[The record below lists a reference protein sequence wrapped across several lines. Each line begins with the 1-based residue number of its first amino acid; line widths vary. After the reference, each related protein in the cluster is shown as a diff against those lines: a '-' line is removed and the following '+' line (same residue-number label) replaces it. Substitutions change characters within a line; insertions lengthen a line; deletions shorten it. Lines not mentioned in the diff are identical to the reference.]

1 MMGKGWKCVAIN
13 ASVKVIDFTFCNVK
27 LKCRET
33 QMRQSKKELKRK
45 IFLNLCSISCSCQFL
60 VWALTTPVV
69 WHPSSSSSCYWHVW
83 PDLAY
88 RPPKRFVP
96 LVPPLAKDPYEAHLL
111 LSLPLRAT
119 EMSASVK
126 RLPTKAEV
134 QKNVTFLVS
143 FNLSPHYELSW

>member
-1 MMGKGWKCVAIN
+1 MQLSVSRMGFDDSCGMTPILLIQLLLTCLA
-13 ASVKVIDFTFCNVK
+13 
-27 LKCRET
+27 
-33 QMRQSKKELKRK
+33 QP
-45 IFLNLCSISCSCQFL
+45 NL
-60 VWALTTPVV
+60 P
-69 WHPSSSSSCYWHVW
+69 
-83 PDLAY
+83 
-88 RPPKRFVP
+88 PPKRFVP